1 MNSPKGRLSF
11 WRSIATALPVALF
24 SNNRLRVKRSGR
36 DFPRPNATILNG
48 CSQKLCAVG
57 LRFWRSTSNPS
68 NKQNERHPKGRLSF
82 WRSGRDLNPRA
93 AFDGNTIS
101 SRARYD
107 HFDTTAYEIALCS
120 TAEIIIPNSTGLSS
134 KKTEKLHVFSWT

>member
-1 MNSPKGRLSF
+1 MVSLYLLYYAASEKSKDRIKLFGEGKFLFKNKTLRRWLAFLEVDFKSLPQAKKQTPKRV
-11 WRSIATALPVALF
+11 PV
-24 SNNRLRVKRSGR
+24 
-36 DFPRPNATILNG
+36 
-48 CSQKLCAVG
+48 
-57 LRFWRSTSNPS
+57 
-68 NKQNERHPKGRLSF
+68 F

-107 HFDTTAYEIALCS
+107 HFDTTAYEIALCN
-120 TAEIIIPNSTGLSS
+120 TAKIIIPNSTGLSS

>member
-1 MNSPKGRLSF
+1 MWSCSFRSHRLKRVIQKLFLKSLNELPKRVPVF

-24 SNNRLRVKRSGR
+24 SNNRLCVKRSGR

-68 NKQNERHPKGRLSF
+68 PKRKNRHPKGCLFFGTRVYNGFGFYGSYHTYF
-82 WRSGRDLNPRA
+82 
-93 AFDGNTIS
+93 T
-101 SRARYD
+101 
-107 HFDTTAYEIALCS
+107 EIYTVSQSAHSIFINLLCMM
-120 TAEIIIPNSTGLSS
+120 
-134 KKTEKLHVFSWT
+134 